1 MLSLKLITA
10 DPSLGRLDYGSLPD
24 QTLMELLIE
33 GMADKQK
40 KFLQDDKGNFKDAC
54 GWYMHKCT
62 DDRVTHIYFYEREMS
77 WKQFPFQFIPPLVE
91 SFFVTLSS
99 VRGTLDTAV
108 LPPKLRMFDVSEN
121 KLEGQLNFKAFPR
134 ELTEISI
141 AWNSFHGSCALGDL
155 PDSLVDFTATQN
167 KFSGEIS
174 LNHLPSAMKTLVLN
188 RNSLMGP
195 VHIYKLPEAMRVIDL
210 GHNALSG
217 VFRLMEC
224 PPDLD
229 YVSVDANPLD
239 GTVVLLCRAEEMRF
253 ELNFDNIK
261 AVVDE
266 EGNTHPLQEDILKA
280 NDYAR
285 LSDSE

>member
-1 MLSLKLITA
+1 MLSFKLITA

-24 QTLMELLIE
+24 QALMELLIE
-33 GMADKQK
+33 GMAEKQK
-40 KFLQDDKGNFKDAC
+40 KLLQDDQGNFKDAC

-62 DDRVTHIYFYEREMS
+62 DDRVTHIHFYEREMS

-91 SFFVTLSS
+91 SFFVALSLVS
-99 VRGTLDTAV
+99 GTLDTAV
-108 LPPKLRMFDVSEN
+108 LPPKLQIFDVSQN
-121 KLEGQLNFKAFPR
+121 KLEGPLNFKAFPR
-134 ELTEISI
+134 ELRDISV
-141 AWNSFHGSCALGDL
+141 AWNSFHGSCALADL
-155 PDSLVDFTATQN
+155 PDALVEFFASGN
-167 KFSGEIS
+167 KLSGEIS

-188 RNSLMGP
+188 RNSLTGP
-195 VHIYKLPEAMRVIDL
+195 VHIYKLPEAMSVIDL

-217 VFRLMEC
+217 VFRLMAY
-224 PPDLD
+224 PPE
-229 YVSVDANPLD
+229 YVNIDANPMD
-239 GTVVLLCRAEEMRF
+239 GTVVLLHKAEEINF